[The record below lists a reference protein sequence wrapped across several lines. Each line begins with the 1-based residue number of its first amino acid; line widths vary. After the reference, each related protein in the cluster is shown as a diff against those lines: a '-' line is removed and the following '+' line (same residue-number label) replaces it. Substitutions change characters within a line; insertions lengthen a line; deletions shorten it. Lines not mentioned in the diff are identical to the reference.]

1 MAKAPTTAPPKA
13 KTPRRRPPKR
23 KPGQPKRGPLPW
35 QPTQEQVA
43 KIKLYAGLGSTQE
56 QIAAMIG
63 VCVDTMSK
71 NPESRKAWEI
81 GLADTIAKVAGSL
94 VKKALGGDTASAIF
108 YLKTQAGWK
117 ETVRSEHTGKDGGPI
132 EYQNLSDEEIEARI
146 SALKAGDG
154 PGITT
159 H

>member
-13 KTPRRRPPKR
+13 RKRPPKR
-23 KPGQPKRGPLPW
+23 GPGQPKRGPLPW
-35 QPTQEQVA
+35 QPTPEQVA

-56 QIAAMIG
+56 QIAAMLG

-71 NPESRKAWEI
+71 NPESRKAWET
-81 GLADTIAKVAGSL
+81 GLAETIAKVAGSL

-132 EYQNLSDEEIEARI
+132 EYQNLSDEEVAARI
-146 SALKAGDG
+146 AAHEQARGER
-154 PGITT
+154 PTT